1 MNHWKIFLTALF
13 LTALVLNAI
22 EVKTPS
28 ITAELS
34 PDGAVITSLSVKGK
48 RWLAAFKKNG
58 SFTDRITQN
67 AGPQT
72 QGLAETAGIAFQI
85 KEHTVSPRGTTVTF
99 SSCIGVMPAL
109 RMEKSYFFSA
119 KKANIIIDY
128 RFTNIGSKP
137 FPIGLYTRSFL
148 RSSDAVN
155 TYYHPGA
162 KGFEAIMPGETSV
175 PVKLPAV
182 TALAVADKT
191 GAGFIQRFPADDTAG
206 VLNWLIKGGYT
217 QEYLSS
223 ILTLQ
228 PGKTRHIRVECRF
241 SDNVA
246 SDLKKS
252 ALSAR
257 KLKGELPVQVDRMC
271 RIKPKA
277 GLMFFRSIPTPQ
289 GTFFDCTFRRQFED
303 SWRAVEL
310 NGSGKELPTA
320 VYPVENG
327 VIALDKP
334 LDFFHKGNTLVIKV
348 PGVTHG
354 RNIFPEQFSLKGDF
368 VYNRVHK
375 RWFGPVT
382 MKCRIF
388 TGVSA
393 GREIK
398 VPDIPEEGA
407 LIRNGSMEQISSKKS
422 TVPAFMPYMETGN
435 FKGGV
440 QKESSGNKFLRI
452 EKYAMFNFLP
462 EHQKEYTLSLRA
474 RSVGG
479 GGLSRIF
486 IQFYDRSGKYLQK
499 ERLVVLASQ
508 KSFGW
513 KKFERRFFV
522 PSHVAFLRILFL
534 NGQKKEQFLDVDD
547 LKLTLQKESRKNISR
562 KVMLRDEMIKLWN
575 IPLNLLENISH
586 ELVTPHKKWFKPA
599 AHPAQD
605 ILFVSG
611 VSGKITSG
619 RRRDIVELAQRMD
632 IRYKHIPLIP
642 EIKNVVSAYSVYPT
656 YFYPRVSNYTMERFK
671 EIKKLPKVVCFTGVN
686 FKQIPDKNFLSLM
699 ENWQKQGVNF
709 LFYRCTEP
717 PRRLLGKPC
726 RHKFAPLLPE
736 MTPGPGRTT
745 RFVKFSRSGKSLAAV
760 VSRNPKI
767 NSLIPKA
774 QQKEAQYDME
784 MPYSFEY
791 PWWDY
796 CYLQDLQVLRS
807 LCGIKGPASFIAAPA
822 GFAVKAHT
830 AFTGTVA
837 VSIENMHR
845 EKMLEKKLPVK
856 LNPGQ
861 LLTIKDDFELP
872 GGTYVADL
880 LLLDSRNQ
888 VVDAGA
894 IRLERKEITPLTVTM
909 KNKGNMV
916 PYPQKAEFTVHAPA
930 APAQSLIEV
939 EIFNQHRE
947 ILFTTRKNAAKSAFF
962 AVELP
967 HLRTFFN
974 YIRVKLVHKG
984 KLIAAVTKEFSVP
997 QIPREMNEFY
1007 GFINAGASGGAPI
1020 KNLGF
1025 DFAITGDPRWTHIP
1039 YSIRRIRTMGLI
1051 PIPRRGD
1058 EKYFRPYRGDV
1069 KTAPVRTPCF
1079 SSPAFHAQLQKDTK
1093 FMVENCN
1100 LRYND
1105 VNLLWAGDEMFL
1117 GRSVCYSPSCLA
1129 GFRRR
1134 MEKSFGTIGAL
1145 NKNWGTSFRSF
1156 AEVLPQQLDELKD
1169 KNHLGPWLDHKM
1181 YMTSVFAEN
1190 FFGKAREELEKYVPN
1205 VKIGPTGTQKPGFGY
1220 NWHELMKYC
1229 RIVGY
1234 YSGVQ
1239 TQVIHDFSDASLMAG
1254 QCGGGYTHGHIDYE
1268 PYNYNTMWRT
1278 LLNGGNLAYHYY
1290 GCAINGDGSAT
1301 RNMVFYTTSL
1311 KELKSGIGKVY
1322 LSAQPRHSVGILYSQ
1337 PSLFAAMGSCGQDEW
1352 QNSQTS
1358 WAKLLD
1364 DLRISARFFNYEELA
1379 VQGVP
1384 KGLKAVVLP
1393 FALALS
1399 DAEIAA
1405 LERFSAAGGMVIS
1418 DCNAGIFDGHG
1429 RKRSE
1434 SKRLEKMKFQT
1445 ELGFS
1450 IARYNFVQLGGTGG
1464 ELSTSGSGDET
1475 FVTLCRKK
1483 AAALLKKV
1491 NITPFVTLTDTKGK
1505 DFGCMAKLRFDGPAR
1520 IYGFHLMPDS
1530 VTPGRFKESDG
1541 RKVTVKLDESG
1552 HVYDVRN
1559 KKYLGETIRW
1569 QMNLVPGKSHI
1580 YAVVPEK
1587 FKSLEVEVPPTAE
1600 RGRSFRV
1607 KTAVAPASGPQVFRL
1622 TVTAPDGR
1630 EMPRYAVNFRS
1641 ENNSAEKELF
1651 FPFNAAK
1658 GRYKIRVTHII
1669 SSLSCEKQIELR

>member
-13 LTALVLNAI
+13 LPALVLNAI
-22 EVKTPS
+22 EVKTPAL
-28 ITAELS
+28 TAELS
-34 PDGAVITSLSVKGK
+34 PRGAIITSISVKGK
-48 RWLAAFKKNG
+48 TWLAAYKKNG

-67 AGPQT
+67 TNPQT
-72 QGLAETAGIAFQI
+72 QGLAETDGITFLL
-85 KEHTVSPRGTTVTF
+85 KNYTVSPRGTTVTF
-99 SSCIGVMPAL
+99 TSCIGVMPGV

-119 KKANIIIDY
+119 KQANIIIDY

-155 TYYHPGA
+155 TYYRPGQ

-191 GAGFIQRFPADDTAG
+191 GAGFIQHFPADDTAG

-241 SDNVA
+241 SDNVV

-252 ALSAR
+252 AFSAR

-310 NGSGKELPTA
+310 SGDAKEAPIA
-320 VYPVENG
+320 VYPIENG
-327 VIALDKP
+327 ITATDKP
-334 LDFFHKGNTLVIKV
+334 LEFFRKGNTLVIKV
-348 PGVTHG
+348 PGLTPG
-354 RNIFPEQFSLKGDF
+354 KNIYPEHVSLKDDF
-368 VYNRVHK
+368 IYNRALK
-375 RWFGPVT
+375 SWFGPVT
-382 MKCRIF
+382 MKCRIL
-388 TGVSA
+388 TGVPG

-398 VPDIPEEGA
+398 AADISGEGA
-407 LIRNGSMEQISSKKS
+407 LIRNGSMEQVSLKKN

-474 RSVGG
+474 RSLSG

-486 IQFYDRSGKYLQK
+486 IQFYDKSGKYLQK
-499 ERLVVLASQ
+499 ERLIVLASQ
-508 KSFGW
+508 KTFGW
-513 KKFERRFFV
+513 KNFERRFFV

-534 NGQKKEQFLDVDD
+534 NGQKKGQFLDVDD

-575 IPLNLLENISH
+575 IPLELLENISH

-656 YFYPRVSNYTMERFK
+656 YFHPRVSNYTMEQFK

-726 RHKFAPLLPE
+726 RHEFAPLLPE
-736 MTPGPGRTT
+736 MTPGPGKTPYFV
-745 RFVKFSRSGKSLAAV
+745 RFWRSGKSLAAV

-767 NSLIPKA
+767 NCLIPKA
-774 QQKEAQYDME
+774 QQKEAQYNIE

-807 LCGIKGPASFIAAPA
+807 LSGIKGPASFIAAPA
-822 GFAVKAHT
+822 GFAVKAHS

-856 LNPGQ
+856 LTAGQ
-861 LLTIKDDFELP
+861 LLTVKDDFELP

-888 VVDAGA
+888 IVDAGA
-894 IRLERKEITPLTVTM
+894 VRVERKEITPLAVTM
-909 KNKGNMV
+909 KNKENTV
-916 PYPQKAEFTVHAPA
+916 PHPQKAEFTVSAPS

-939 EIFNQHRE
+939 EICNQHRE
-947 ILFTTRKNAAKSAFF
+947 ILFRTRENAARTISF
-962 AVELP
+962 AVPLP
-967 HLRTFFN
+967 HIRTFFN
-974 YIRVKLVHKG
+974 YIRVKLICKG
-984 KLIAAVTKEFSVP
+984 KLLAAVTKEFSVP
-997 QIPREMNEFY
+997 RIPREMNEFY

-1025 DFAITGDPRWTHIP
+1025 DFAITGDPRWSHTP
-1039 YSIRRIRTMGLI
+1039 YSIRRVRTMGLI

-1058 EKYFRPYRGDV
+1058 EKYFRPYRDDV

-1169 KNHLGPWLDHKM
+1169 KNRLGAWLDHKM
-1181 YMTSVFAEN
+1181 YMSCVFAEN
-1190 FFGKAREELEKYVPN
+1190 FFGKAKEELEKYVPN

-1239 TQVIHDFSDASLMAG
+1239 TQVIQDFADSSLMAG

-1268 PYNYNTMWRT
+1268 PYNYDTMWRT

-1358 WAKLLD
+1358 WAKLFD
-1364 DLRISARFFNYEELA
+1364 DLRISARFINYEELA
-1379 VQGVP
+1379 SRGVP

-1393 FALALS
+1393 FSLALS
-1399 DAEIAA
+1399 DAEITS
-1405 LERFSAAGGMVIS
+1405 LKRFAAAGGTVIS
-1418 DCNAGIFDGHG
+1418 DCNAGIFDEHG

-1434 SKRLEKMKFQT
+1434 SERLEKMKFQT

-1475 FVTLCRKK
+1475 FVRLCREKV
-1483 AAALLKKV
+1483 AALLKKV
-1491 NITPFVTLTDTKGK
+1491 KIAPFVTLTDAKGK
-1505 DFGCMAKLRFDGPAR
+1505 DFGCMAKLRFDGPSR
-1520 IYGFHLMPDS
+1520 IYGFHLAPDGI
-1530 VTPGRFKESDG
+1530 TPGRFKESDS
-1541 RKVTVKLDESG
+1541 RKVTVKLAGSG
-1552 HVYDVRN
+1552 HVYDIRN
-1559 KKYLGETIRW
+1559 KKYLGKTAGW
-1569 QMNLVPGKSHI
+1569 QMNLIPGKSHI

-1587 FKSLEVEVPPTAE
+1587 FKSLKLEIPSTAE
-1600 RGRSFRV
+1600 RGRSFRI
-1607 KTAVAPASGPQVFRL
+1607 KTAVTPASGAQVFRL

-1630 EMPRYAVNFRS
+1630 ELPRYAVNFRS
-1641 ENNSAEKELF
+1641 ENNSAERELF
-1651 FPFNAAK
+1651 LPLNGAK
-1658 GRYKIRVTHII
+1658 GKYKVKVTHII
-1669 SSLSCEKQIELR
+1669 SNLNCEKEIQVR